1 MNGYGTIETIYRQL
15 GIGVIK
21 KENGEQ
27 VIFTAGAVKG
37 GDAGFQDLTE
47 GDKVHYRVSRIR
59 SARSASRATSGR
71 NTKASSGPLAVR

>member
-47 GDKVHYRVSRIR
+47 GDKVHYRVFKDQIGSIGIERDVW
-59 SARSASRATSGR
+59 
-71 NTKASSGPLAVR
+71 TKHESK